1 MKTFLLSLVLVS
13 FPVIADILT
22 VSSMR
27 KESAMDRSFILKTQ
41 LQDKVLLDCQ
51 SFLQGIYIG
60 PRDGGAFY
68 MMEPHECEELYNNIR
83 GSLRKFKKH
92 CIDIEDAVNSNETC

>member
-1 MKTFLLSLVLVS
+1 MKTALLILLVS
-13 FPVIADILT
+13 FPLLADVLK
-22 VSSMR
+22 VSSM
-27 KESAMDRSFILKTQ
+27 KGEPHMDRSFFLRTQ

-60 PRDGGAFY
+60 PRDGGAFF
-68 MMEPHECEELYNNIR
+68 MLEPDECEGLYNRIN

-92 CIDIEDAVNSNETC
+92 CIDIEGAVNSDETC